1 MPTSSAQQN
10 MYNKAQP
17 FRVGGSGFTS
27 FWWNGQAIGF
37 AQMVS
42 HQAPQPVAAP
52 VAIQPLDQQY
62 PMSIITPA
70 AIGAG
75 TLQVQLFEMYGTKV
89 WDQIMYITDNSN
101 SAQGSGS
108 FGSAGEKP
116 QYNDLAEIFLR
127 LAALNVGV
135 TASKIVYPPNTGV
148 RGGPK
153 VRHYADLYHNIVITD
168 VRDDEQIEIGT
179 MEVLKNMTL
188 MYTHMTRQKETA

>member
-1 MPTSSAQQN
+1 
-10 MYNKAQP
+10 
-17 FRVGGSGFTS
+17 
-27 FWWNGQAIGF
+27 
-37 AQMVS
+37 MVS

-75 TLQVQLFEMYGTKV
+75 TLQMQLFEMYGTKV

>member
-1 MPTSSAQQN
+1 MF
-10 MYNKAQP
+10 NKTRP

-27 FWWNGQAIGF
+27 FWWNAQVIGF

-62 PMSIITPA
+62 PMAIITPA

-89 WDQIMYITDNSN
+89 WDNIMRITDTTTSASN
-101 SAQGSGS
+101 PGAS
-108 FGSAGEKP
+108 FGSQGTQTNESNEP
-116 QYNDLAEIFLR
+116 QYNDLSEVFLR
-127 LAALNVGV
+127 LAALNIGV

-148 RGGPK
+148 RGGPAVK
-153 VRHYADLYHNIVITD
+153 HYADQYHNIVITD
-168 VRDDEQIEIGT
+168 IRDDEQIEIGT

-188 MYTHMTRQKETA
+188 MYTHMTRVKETG